1 MDIPNATATRNGAR
15 EDKLITIMINSVI
28 GTYGHG
34 TENDF
39 VLVFDPADEI
49 SITTAQTAAICN
61 RESGIGADGL
71 IRITKRDEKWFMDYR
86 NADGSL
92 AEMCGNG
99 IRVMARYLVERGHQ
113 PEGIFAINTR
123 DGIKHLRVPMVDDI
137 SVNMGK
143 VSDENE
149 EITAAVGGKI
159 WNGFN
164 INVGNP
170 HAVVF
175 VEKIED
181 VGSLKDAPVVR
192 PKDAYPEGVN
202 VEFVEI
208 MPNHEAK
215 MRVHER
221 GSGET
226 KSCGT
231 GTCAVALAANMQM
244 KENLPARWVIYPPG
258 GRLVVDID
266 PHSNATLTGPAL
278 LISDHDLTP
287 FLQDA

>member
-1 MDIPNATATRNGAR
+1 MSNEVLNQ
-15 EDKLITIMINSVI
+15 ELI

-39 VLVFDPADEI
+39 VIVFDPEDLNP
-49 SITTAQTAAICN
+49 ITTAQTARICS
-61 RESGIGADGL
+61 RETGIGSDGL
-71 IRITKRDEKWFMDYR
+71 IRILKRNGKWFMDYR

-99 IRVMARYLVERGHQ
+99 IRVMAKYLVQRGHQ
-113 PEGIFAINTR
+113 PEGIFAIDTR
-123 DGIKHLRVPMVDDI
+123 DGVKHLRVPMEGEI
-137 SVNMGK
+137 SVNMGQ
-143 VSDENE
+143 VTDELE
-149 EITAAVGGKI
+149 EITASVDGKI
-159 WNGFN
+159 WNGYH
-164 INVGNP
+164 ISIGNP

-181 VGSLKDAPVVR
+181 VGSLSLAPVVR
-192 PKDAYPEGVN
+192 PKESYPEGVN

-208 MPNHEAK
+208 GTNHEIR

-226 KSCGT
+226 RSCGT
-231 GTCAVALAANMQM
+231 GTCAVALAASKKLNE
-244 KENLPARWVIYPPG
+244 KLPTSWVIYPPG

-266 PHSNATLTGPAL
+266 GHSNATLIGPAV
-278 LISDHDLTP
+278 LIGDHPISQYLVD
-287 FLQDA
+287 